1 VVKQTKNGGNAES
14 EVLARVQSR
23 GMVNPSV
30 DSRIP
35 VEKEASRAT
44 KTGYRLSFLDC
55 IRGIAALLV
64 VLQHSFETAYP
75 RFEAWCQGHIN
86 FGLFGVVSFFLVSGF
101 IIPATLQ
108 RKPTLAAFWK
118 ARFFRLFPM
127 YWASLVAGL
136 ILGAI
141 GWYHSFPSQ
150 YFAQHPVRLA
160 VANASM
166 LQEFVRIPD
175 VIGIYWTLS
184 LELVFYVLCSVLT
197 VVGLVRHALLWAWLS
212 ILGSVA
218 LNAAVALLFHRS
230 VPAGRMGLLVTC
242 FFGTLLYKIF
252 TDEIKAT
259 VLWSIVPV
267 LAFSLAFGLWLRFA
281 KYPSPGEEL
290 LTLKETLVSWLAAYL
305 FVGLLFALRKRHF
318 PMWLQWLGR
327 ISYSVYLVHALLLG
341 VPGSQFGIPWIIGIM
356 ALSILVAATTY
367 RFIEQPP
374 LAWSKGKPAPKSF
387 KDAA

>member
-1 VVKQTKNGGNAES
+1 VPEKRALV
-14 EVLARVQSR
+14 RVQSR
-23 GMVNPSV
+23 GMVNSSAPSGV
-30 DSRIP
+30 P
-35 VEKEASRAT
+35 VEKETPRAT

-64 VLQHSFETAYP
+64 VLQHSLETAYSG
-75 RFEAWCQGHIN
+75 FESWCQGHVN
-86 FGLFGVVSFFLVSGF
+86 FGLIGVVSFFLVSGF

-108 RKPTLAAFWK
+108 RKPTLTAFWK

-127 YWASLVAGL
+127 YWASLIAGL

-150 YFAQHPVRLA
+150 YFTEHPVRLA
-160 VANASM
+160 LVNASM

-197 VVGLVRHALLWAWLS
+197 FVGLLRHALLWAWLS
-212 ILGSVA
+212 VLGSLA
-218 LNAAVALLFHRS
+218 LNGAVALFFHRS
-230 VPAGRMGLLVTC
+230 LPAGRMGLLVTC

-252 TDEIKAT
+252 SDEIKAT

-267 LAFSLAFGLWLRFA
+267 LSASLAFGLWLRFA

-341 VPGSQFGIPWIIGIM
+341 MPGSKFGIPWVIGIM
-356 ALSILVAATTY
+356 ALAILVSAITY

-374 LAWSKGKPAPKSF
+374 LEWSKGKPAPRRF
-387 KDAA
+387 TAAA